1 MLPDLR
7 ISPPVL
13 EPDRVLLE
21 QLSQLSRASAPVAGP
36 GRASRSLMSAATV
49 LVVASISW
57 LTGTLPGIA
66 SPFDRQP
73 AHQPT
78 QEHAPLTPSGEQ
90 PRPGSEVPSEPLVVP
105 PGQAK
110 PHQDNGNHT
119 GQTKPHQDNGNHTGQ
134 TKPHQNNGNHTGQTK
149 PHQNNGNHTGQ
160 TKPHQNNGNHTGQ
173 TKPHQNNGNHTG
185 QTKPHDN
192 SGHLGG
198 QGSSQGSSHGGGQA
212 NGHRS

>member
-7 ISPPVL
+7 INPPRL

-78 QEHAPLTPSGEQ
+78 QQHAPLTPSGEQ
-90 PRPGSEVPSEPLVVP
+90 PRPGAEVPPLVVP

-110 PHQDNGNHT
+110 PHQNNGNHLGQVKPHQNSGNHT
-119 GQTKPHQDNGNHTGQ
+119 GQTKPQDT
-134 TKPHQNNGNHTGQTK
+134 
-149 PHQNNGNHTGQ
+149 
-160 TKPHQNNGNHTGQ
+160 
-173 TKPHQNNGNHTG
+173 
-185 QTKPHDN
+185 
-192 SGHLGG
+192 SGG
-198 QGSSQGSSHGGGQA
+198 QGAQGSTQGGGQA